1 MLVRSFESG
10 LWSCERE
17 PNERVQRQH
26 LRRDS
31 AFSLVELLIT
41 IGVIGILLGI
51 LIPVLGRTRG
61 QTLEVVSLSNTRE
74 VVKVFHSYAASN
86 ADAMPFPQWHDASPG
101 QDPIRFG
108 PVIWSPTGEV
118 GPNTVRYFFGETLFP
133 FSRVWPALVRDVAPW
148 PEHYKTWLSPGH
160 PHLRDT
166 TNQRPLWDRGGS
178 PGVSY
183 HYSTAFM
190 VSPRLLQPGASA
202 DPSLF
207 QRTRLSMVAFPSAK
221 VLAFDDDRSYL
232 PADGSGAE
240 KWPTGFTD
248 GSASLR
254 DRTKA
259 FVFLN
264 PFPLSLGYYH
274 DTPGGVTGR
283 DF

>member
-1 MLVRSFESG
+1 MRNRLSLRHNNPALAFTLLEAIVVVG
-10 LWSCERE
+10 L
-17 PNERVQRQH
+17 
-26 LRRDS
+26 L
-31 AFSLVELLIT
+31 
-41 IGVIGILLGI
+41 GILLGI

-61 QTLEVVSLSNTRE
+61 QALEVVSLSNARE

-86 ADAMPFPQWHDASPG
+86 ADVMPFPARSTDNVGSDGDNDPLYGPIVWTPGGEPGSSPG
-101 QDPIRFG
+101 RLYFG
-108 PVIWSPTGEV
+108 GI
-118 GPNTVRYFFGETLFP
+118 FFFDRL
-133 FSRVWPALVRDVAPW
+133 WPALVRDVAPW
-148 PEHYKTWLSPGH
+148 PEHYKSWLSPGH

-166 TNQRPLWDRGGS
+166 TDPRPLWDRGGS

-221 VLAFDDDRSYL
+221 VLAFDEDRSYL
-232 PADGSGAE
+232 PADGSGAD

-254 DRTKA
+254 DRSKA
-259 FVFLN
+259 FVTDN
-264 PFPLSLGYYH
+264 PFEFSPRRYH
-274 DTPGGVTGR
+274 DTPGGVAGR